1 MDSQLWLVAIKG
13 DESPALLESKTKD
26 LCAHMGKFPV
36 PVPGLRVGTLDSLM
50 SLSDDLVKMDSVA
63 ESTTFKLLKQLTDLK
78 PREQPTVSGVPLYNY
93 ATSLWEWDEAK
104 FQLKTP
110 LRELSE
116 SIAARLG
123 GMDDELKT
131 KLAELNVLKGAVAQ
145 AERKQQGNLMVRGL
159 ADLVKEEDVIESD
172 SMTTLLVVVPKSS
185 DKEFLAG
192 YMGMA
197 RFVVPHSAKQARRG
211 SDAVQ
216 MQCQRTLTRAPRP
229 RGRLLRTPS
238 SPSSR
243 SLSSRSAST
252 SSGTPRGK
260 SGTRSATSRTPRPRR
275 RRTPRR
281 QPARPRARP
290 PHPAG
295 SGGVGLTARL
305 TSQRRNDE
313 AEADRLKGLL
323 ANWLQINFAEAYSM
337 MMHLKASSRR

>member
-159 ADLVKEEDVIESD
+159 ADLVKEGDVIESD

-211 SDAVQ
+211 TDAAP
-216 MQCQRTLTRAPRP
+216 MQCQRTSPDPRVHV
-229 RGRLLRTPS
+229 
-238 SPSSR
+238 
-243 SLSSRSAST
+243 A
-252 SSGTPRGK
+252 
-260 SGTRSATSRTPRPRR
+260 
-275 RRTPRR
+275 
-281 QPARPRARP
+281 
-290 PHPAG
+290 
-295 SGGVGLTARL
+295 
-305 TSQRRNDE
+305 
-313 AEADRLKGLL
+313 
-323 ANWLQINFAEAYSM
+323 
-337 MMHLKASSRR
+337 